1 MNYTH
6 LSTPQ
11 QLQLYTDLKIQY
23 YEGNPTVSDAEF
35 DEFEAY
41 LFDKLGVDNPAF
53 KIGASGDY
61 DVKHDTPML
70 SLNKFKEDEFDK
82 LVAWMGNEQLVG
94 TYKMDG
100 TAGSLIYEN
109 GVFVLAKT
117 RGDGISGKN
126 ITKASWLIDFP
137 KQISDGGSLEIRGEF
152 VISRKNFDNLKL
164 ECSVRGL
171 EIPSSMR
178 NIVAGLLNANKK
190 HDIDLA
196 KFISFCA
203 YDLIDDIEYNE
214 DDKLKILQILGF
226 RTASWTNPFV
236 INDENE
242 LRMAI
247 EEYKEKKDSNWFL
260 TDGLVFSYRSYDA
273 QKNAGMHK
281 RYPKG
286 KMAYKMI
293 SETAETVVK
302 DLEWTTT
309 RTGKVSVV
317 AIVEPV
323 EISEAT
329 IQRVSM
335 FNAGYIRD
343 NNIAVGDTIKIVRSG
358 EIIPKYL
365 ETVKKGSENS
375 QHPLEC
381 PSCNS
386 SLEWSDT
393 QTDLYC
399 KNPDCPAQAIEH
411 IIHWC
416 KVLEFDKISGK
427 TIEALWDAGLIRTIK
442 DMYNPEIL
450 DKMIQVNGLGTSIAK
465 TLSEHCDRTAT
476 VPISKFLQ
484 ALGLPAIGQT
494 MSGHLAEK
502 FGSLENLLA
511 VNNVDDLEGLP
522 NAAIKTKFDVLNAL
536 ETVRRMAKELRFI
549 VIEDA
554 KKSVASTGSLSGKNF
569 LITGSVEHPKKRKGV
584 EEDIINAGGLISSSV
599 NATLDYLVINESK
612 GSSKEQKAEAL
623 GVKMITE
630 KELYKMIGE

>member
-1 MNYTH
+1 
-6 LSTPQ
+6 
-11 QLQLYTDLKIQY
+11 
-23 YEGNPTVSDAEF
+23 
-35 DEFEAY
+35 
-41 LFDKLGVDNPAF
+41 
-53 KIGASGDY
+53 
-61 DVKHDTPML
+61 
-70 SLNKFKEDEFDK
+70 
-82 LVAWMGNEQLVG
+82 
-94 TYKMDG
+94 
-100 TAGSLIYEN
+100 
-109 GVFVLAKT
+109 
-117 RGDGISGKN
+117 
-126 ITKASWLIDFP
+126 
-137 KQISDGGSLEIRGEF
+137 
-152 VISRKNFDNLKL
+152 
-164 ECSVRGL
+164 
-171 EIPSSMR
+171 
-178 NIVAGLLNANKK
+178 
-190 HDIDLA
+190 
-196 KFISFCA
+196 
-203 YDLIDDIEYNE
+203 
-214 DDKLKILQILGF
+214 
-226 RTASWTNPFV
+226 
-236 INDENE
+236 
-242 LRMAI
+242 
-247 EEYKEKKDSNWFL
+247 
-260 TDGLVFSYRSYDA
+260 
-273 QKNAGMHK
+273 
-281 RYPKG
+281 
-286 KMAYKMI
+286 
-293 SETAETVVK
+293 
-302 DLEWTTT
+302 
-309 RTGKVSVV
+309 V

-484 ALGLPAIGQT
+484 ALGLQAIGQT